1 MKPNPKSRSR
11 SGNVATPPI
20 PALVLLAACGAWALA
35 AWGCSYSNPH
45 GEQDTPPITRITT
58 IPAGATIVIEPMN
71 LKMETP
77 CDLPT
82 ELDEDDEIIVT
93 KKGYLPWKGP
103 LSDLPQIARGTYQL
117 RLEQRPPGLE

>member
-1 MKPNPKSRSR
+1 MKPIPKSPSR
-11 SGNVATPPI
+11 SGKAAL
-20 PALVLLAACGAWALA
+20 PAVLSLVLLAACG

-58 IPAGATIVIEPMN
+58 IPVGATVVIEDMN
-71 LKMETP
+71 LRMETP

-117 RLEQRPPGLE
+117 RLEQLPPGLE